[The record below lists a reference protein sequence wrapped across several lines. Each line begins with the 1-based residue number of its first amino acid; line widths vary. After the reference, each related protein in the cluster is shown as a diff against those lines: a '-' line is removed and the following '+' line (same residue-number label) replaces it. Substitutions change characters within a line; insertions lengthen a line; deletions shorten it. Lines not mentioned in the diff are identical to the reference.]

1 MTRRYLSAALILLSA
16 VVCCW
21 LPCLVIGDSGS
32 GNIPNHEPGLLL
44 DYAAF
49 YNPASDKIRL
59 EVYYQL
65 FSHVLQFEPQDS
77 GFVAAYECVIRVKDK
92 SGQQIDSYTRDREIR
107 VTDERRTASRLDFR
121 INQASFELEPGKYEV
136 ALTLRDKQ
144 SSKMISRDV
153 ELKLKDFNSKKP
165 RLSDIEFVMATGPV
179 DQEPSIFDKG
189 SLAVVPSVSREFGG
203 AGDDRVAYYIEIY
216 RGRDSMSNVFVETTI
231 RSERGSMAYRDSLT
245 AELSNAV
252 TRQFCEVSLSNL
264 TPGDYRLEVILR
276 GRRNK
281 KLDQK
286 EKTFRVEWTQE
297 ALIRNDFKEVL
308 NILSLIATS
317 EEIDEL
323 KKHESYDDRVRAIEA
338 FWLSRDPTQGTVDN
352 ETRSEFYRRVRYAN
366 KNFGYFRQRGWH
378 SDRGRTYI
386 SYGEPDEI
394 DDFPISPNRRPYQIW
409 HYYQG
414 GRYLKFTF
422 IDENE
427 DGDYRLMYPFDG
439 MDQRPDF

>member
-1 MTRRYLSAALILLSA
+1 MKYIGATLILLSA

-21 LPCLVIGDSGS
+21 LPCRAAGDSAG
-32 GNIPNHEPGLLL
+32 GNKPDHELGLFL
-44 DYAAF
+44 DFAAF

-65 FSHVLQFEPQDS
+65 YSHVLQFEPKGG
-77 GFVAAYECVIRVKDK
+77 GFVAAYECVIRVKDR
-92 SGQQIDSYTRDREIR
+92 SGLQIDSYTQDREIR
-107 VTDERRTASRLDFR
+107 VNDERRTTSRLDFR
-121 INQASFELEPGKYEV
+121 TNQTSFELDPGKYEV
-136 ALTLRDKQ
+136 ALTLRDMK
-144 SSKMISRDV
+144 SARMISREV
-153 ELKLKDFNSKKP
+153 KLKLKDFDAKKP

-179 DQEPSIFDKG
+179 DQEPSVFDKG

-216 RGRDSMSNVFVETTI
+216 RGRDSMSSVFVETTI

-245 AELSNAV
+245 AELGNAV
-252 TRQFCEVSLSNL
+252 TRQFREVSLSNL
-264 TPGDYRLEVILR
+264 KPGDYHLEVILR

-286 EKTFRVEWTQE
+286 EKAFRVEWTQE
-297 ALIRNDFKEVL
+297 ALLRNDFKEVL

-323 KKHESYDDRVRAIEA
+323 KKHESYDDRVHAIEA
-338 FWLSRDPTQGTVDN
+338 FWLSRDPTPGTVEN

-366 KNFGYFRQRGWH
+366 KNFGYFRQRGWY

-386 SYGEPDEI
+386 RYGEPDQI